1 MSTRQ
6 RQNVR
11 WREEWKCCTANDVLK
26 DQIVLAYISF
36 TMKENLRML
45 NGFTRDNWL
54 TSHRQLSVL
63 PNVLIFGHGFRH
75 YCCCLIML
83 IKCIQPTWTWFQSPS
98 SVIFTLHKINMILF
112 SLLAVCFLSAVIS
125 CLHCWRN
132 YDAVKGEVTPGQQ
145 ARRSMIFS
153 IARQRKKRSI
163 SWTSKSIDR
172 QGFCFMQRWGKS
184 GRSYFLNFS
193 EIFLHIIP

>member
-1 MSTRQ
+1 MKYRQ
-6 RQNVR
+6 VRKHAHASHSVSSFRLYGSECRHGNVKTFDGGKN
-11 WREEWKCCTANDVLK
+11 ENVANDVLK

-132 YDAVKGEVTPGQQ
+132 YDVVKGEVT
-145 ARRSMIFS
+145 
-153 IARQRKKRSI
+153 
-163 SWTSKSIDR
+163 
-172 QGFCFMQRWGKS
+172 
-184 GRSYFLNFS
+184 
-193 EIFLHIIP
+193 E